1 MRDFRKYDVWNYGR
15 EFCSE
20 IYKQTADFPKT
31 EIYGI
36 TSQIRRAALSIP
48 TNISEGCGRK
58 SDKEFANFI
67 NIALGS
73 ALEVENLLIISN
85 DLNFLSDSVF
95 EELEREINLIK
106 RKLYSLHRKLMP
118 KA

>member
-1 MRDFRKYDVWNYGR
+1 MRDFKKYDVWNYGR
-15 EFCSE
+15 EFCSAVYQE
-20 IYKQTADFPKT
+20 TANFPKE
-31 EIYGI
+31 EIYGL
-36 TSQIRRAALSIP
+36 TSQIRRASLSIP

-85 DLNFLSDSVF
+85 DLSYLSDQAFDV
-95 EELEREINLIK
+95 LEKKINKIK
-106 RKLYSLHRKLMP
+106 RKLYNLHQRLISI
-118 KA
+118 